1 MGSIIYVDVKCA
13 ITIVQRPGGE
23 KWKYTVVKLLYYMAI
38 VTYCLKVN
46 CDKLKMCTINPKA
59 TNKMTQ
65 ELHIINQQR
74 R

>member
-1 MGSIIYVDVKCA
+1 MYYNCTKA
-13 ITIVQRPGGE
+13 RGE
-23 KWKYTVVKLLYYMAI
+23 KWKYTVVKLLYYMEI
-38 VTYCLKVN
+38 VKYCLKVN

-65 ELHIINQQR
+65 ELQIINQQR

>member
-1 MGSIIYVDVKCA
+1 MYYNNCTKA
-13 ITIVQRPGGE
+13 RGE
-23 KWKYTVVKLLYYMAI
+23 KWKYTVVKLLYYMEI

-46 CDKLKMCTINPKA
+46 SDKLKVCIINPKA

-65 ELHIINQQR
+65 ELQIISQQR